1 LPKKGKEQQKT
12 PKKQVNGNEQ
22 KTPKKELKTPLK
34 GQEKTPKG
42 QNNPV
47 SKTPDANKS
56 LLNVTLNC
64 YFLVYL
70 VSVNYTKF
78 IL

>member
-42 QNNPV
+42 QKTPV
-47 SKTPDANKS
+47 PKTPDANKS
-56 LLNVTLNC
+56 LLNVMLNY
-64 YFLVYL
+64 YFLFGLTCICKLY
-70 VSVNYTKF
+70 
-78 IL
+78 